1 MENNWTIEQTKE
13 LFALAKTAY
22 SQGKGLKVAFTQMS
36 EKSSKSINSVRNYY
50 YSQLKMFELVP
61 SLAQNIGIET
71 VREKR
76 AAFRTFAPDEVRSLV
91 KRILAAKGKGISVR
105 ACIASMTN
113 TPKEALRL
121 QNKFRSAVV
130 RHKSLV
136 EEIMNELNAEGSPY
150 FNPYT
155 KSTSSNCAVKGIDK
169 LNEYISKLDEKEVNG
184 FITLLSKLV

>member
-1 MENNWTIEQTKE
+1 
-13 LFALAKTAY
+13 
-22 SQGKGLKVAFTQMS
+22 
-36 EKSSKSINSVRNYY
+36 
-50 YSQLKMFELVP
+50 
-61 SLAQNIGIET
+61 
-71 VREKR
+71 
-76 AAFRTFAPDEVRSLV
+76 
-91 KRILAAKGKGISVR
+91 
-105 ACIASMTN
+105 MTN

-155 KSTSSNCAVKGIDK
+155 KSTSSNCAVKGIGK